1 MSALT
6 VIGQLAPAD
15 TSTTAAVVFGV
26 IVVIGVLSI
35 IGLTRRGRRTIMPLV
50 AILLGASIIAT
61 TISDATS
68 ATISPI
74 TFLGLFFGGILA
86 IGGLGA
92 LREGVEVPKV
102 EGVEPD
108 IHPRGPHSPPDDA

>member
-1 MSALT
+1 MSPVAVL
-6 VIGQLAPAD
+6 GQLAPD
-15 TSTTAAVVFGV
+15 SSSGAAVVFGV
-26 IVVIGVLSI
+26 IVLIGVLSI
-35 IGLTRRGRRTIMPLV
+35 IGLTGRGRRTIMPLI

-61 TISDATS
+61 TISDASS
-68 ATISPI
+68 AAISPI

-92 LREGVEVPKV
+92 LREGIVVPTV

-108 IHPRGPHSPPDDA
+108 VHPQRPPSTPHDD